1 MIEFLRRLFKIKPQ
15 PKSVLTPEKVLKRKP
30 KRWIMNLLFTIAM
43 MAAVAYSFNK
53 ATYNEIRL
61 RTFDISFQTMIRQLG
76 MINWDFFFGREPW
89 EFVDGIVFMTI
100 QTLAIAFLGTLLG
113 AILALPFGFLASKNI
128 VGKHVAVFGDFL
140 LTVIRVFPEIIL
152 AIILVK
158 GFGMNAFAGLLTIG
172 LHSIGML
179 GKLFSETIDA
189 MDKSPLEALDA
200 VGATTFDKIR
210 YGIIPQVLPDLTSV
224 ALYRLD
230 INVRSASV
238 LGIIGAGG
246 LGTTLLL
253 AGDNWGW
260 DTIGAIMIAII
271 VMVVTV
277 DIVSSYLRNKLI

>member
-1 MIEFLRRLFKIKPQ
+1 
-15 PKSVLTPEKVLKRKP
+15 
-30 KRWIMNLLFTIAM
+30 